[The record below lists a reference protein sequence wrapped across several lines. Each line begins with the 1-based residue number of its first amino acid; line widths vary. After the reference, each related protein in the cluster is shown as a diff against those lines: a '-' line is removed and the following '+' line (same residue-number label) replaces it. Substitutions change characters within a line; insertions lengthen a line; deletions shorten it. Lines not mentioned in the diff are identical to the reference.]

1 MVKSTWLEL
10 KKFGEINNVS
20 TTHQLHNTH
29 HRRLFYTSADK
40 LKSTI
45 ADFKGN
51 LKGNTI
57 KIHSKDYADV
67 AFRVGMLRKNLG
79 LDATIKSELL
89 YHDDKKVIVRSEIW
103 IDGKLISTGLAE
115 ELKSS
120 SRINQLSSLEVAE
133 TSAVGRAAAFAGLTN
148 DNIASSNE
156 VSNAIVA
163 SDIKLTTALAE
174 LDKVSHLGAYK
185 SWLTTNQKLM
195 QDVKASNAHAWQEF
209 LEKFNQIKNKLETNG
224 VIQ

>member
-1 MVKSTWLEL
+1 M
-10 KKFGEINNVS
+10 
-20 TTHQLHNTH
+20 
-29 HRRLFYTSADK
+29 SADK
-40 LKSTI
+40 LKSAI
-45 ADFKGN
+45 ADFKEN

-103 IDGKLISTGLAE
+103 IDGKLVSTGLAE

-148 DNIASSNE
+148 DNIASASE

-163 SDIKLTTALAE
+163 SDTKLIAALAD
-174 LDKVSHLGAYK
+174 LNKVSHLGSYR
-185 SWLTTNQKLM
+185 SWLSTNQKLM
-195 QDVKASNAHAWQEF
+195 QDVKGSNPLAYSEF
-209 LEKFNQIKNKLETNG
+209 LEKFNQIKSKLETNG
-224 VIQ
+224 VIQNG

>member
-1 MVKSTWLEL
+1 M
-10 KKFGEINNVS
+10 
-20 TTHQLHNTH
+20 
-29 HRRLFYTSADK
+29 SADK
-40 LKSTI
+40 LKSAI
-45 ADFKGN
+45 KDFKEN

-103 IDGKLISTGLAE
+103 IDDKLVSTGLAE

-163 SDIKLTTALAE
+163 SDTKLIKALAE

-185 SWLTTNQKLM
+185 TWLTTNQKLM

-209 LEKFNQIKNKLETNG
+209 LEKFNQIKSNLETKG

>member
-1 MVKSTWLEL
+1 M
-10 KKFGEINNVS
+10 
-20 TTHQLHNTH
+20 
-29 HRRLFYTSADK
+29 SADK
-40 LKSTI
+40 LKSAI
-45 ADFKGN
+45 KDFKEN

-163 SDIKLTTALAE
+163 SDTKLTTALAE

-224 VIQ
+224 VIHNG

>member
-1 MVKSTWLEL
+1 M
-10 KKFGEINNVS
+10 
-20 TTHQLHNTH
+20 
-29 HRRLFYTSADK
+29 SADK
-40 LKSTI
+40 LKSAI
-45 ADFKGN
+45 ADFKEN

-103 IDGKLISTGLAE
+103 IDDKLVSTGLAE

-133 TSAVGRAAAFAGLTN
+133 TSAIGRAAAFAGLTN
-148 DNIASSNE
+148 DNIASAQE

-163 SDIKLTTALAE
+163 SDTKLTAALAE
-174 LDKVSHLGAYK
+174 LDKVSHLGAYNE
-185 SWLTTNQKLM
+185 WLSTNKELM
-195 QDVKASNAHAWQEF
+195 QKVKQQDAYAWQLF
-209 LEKFNQIKNKLETNG
+209 LEKFNHIKKNLETKG
-224 VIQ
+224 VIQNG

>member
-1 MVKSTWLEL
+1 M
-10 KKFGEINNVS
+10 
-20 TTHQLHNTH
+20 
-29 HRRLFYTSADK
+29 SADK
-40 LKSTI
+40 LKSAI
-45 ADFKGN
+45 KDFKEN

-156 VSNAIVA
+156 VSNVIVA
-163 SDIKLTTALAE
+163 SDTKLTTALAE

>member
-1 MVKSTWLEL
+1 M
-10 KKFGEINNVS
+10 
-20 TTHQLHNTH
+20 
-29 HRRLFYTSADK
+29 SADK
-40 LKSTI
+40 LKSAI
-45 ADFKGN
+45 ADFKEN

-163 SDIKLTTALAE
+163 SDTKLTTALAE
-174 LDKVSHLGAYK
+174 LDKVSHLGAYNE
-185 SWLTTNQKLM
+185 WLSTNKELM

-209 LEKFNQIKNKLETNG
+209 LEKFNQIKKNLETKG
-224 VIQ
+224 VIQNG

>member
-1 MVKSTWLEL
+1 M
-10 KKFGEINNVS
+10 
-20 TTHQLHNTH
+20 
-29 HRRLFYTSADK
+29 SADK
-40 LKSTI
+40 LKNTI

-57 KIHSKDYADV
+57 KIHSKEYADV
-67 AFRVGMLRKNLG
+67 AFRVGILRKNLG
-79 LDATIKSELL
+79 TDATIKTELL

-103 IDGKLISTGLAE
+103 IDGKLVSTGLAE

-148 DNIASSNE
+148 DNIASASE

-163 SDIKLTTALAE
+163 SDTKLTAALAD
-174 LDKVSHLGAYK
+174 LNKVSHLGSYQ
-185 SWLTTNQKLM
+185 SWLSTNQKLM
-195 QDVKASNAHAWQEF
+195 QDVKGSNPLAYSEF
-209 LEKFNQIKNKLETNG
+209 LEKFNQIKSNLETKG
-224 VIQ
+224 VIR

>member
-1 MVKSTWLEL
+1 M
-10 KKFGEINNVS
+10 
-20 TTHQLHNTH
+20 
-29 HRRLFYTSADK
+29 SADK
-40 LKSTI
+40 LKNTI
-45 ADFKGN
+45 IDFKGN

-79 LDATIKSELL
+79 LDATISSELL
-89 YHDDKKVIVRSEIW
+89 FHDDKKVIVKSSIF
-103 IDGKLISTGLAE
+103 IDGKLVSTGLAE

-148 DNIASSNE
+148 DNIASSQE

-163 SDIKLTTALAE
+163 SDTKLTAALAE
-174 LDKVSHLGAYK
+174 LDKVSHLGAY
-185 SWLTTNQKLM
+185 SEWLSTNKELM

-209 LEKFNQIKNKLETNG
+209 LEKFNQIKKNLETKG
-224 VIQ
+224 VIQNG

>member
-1 MVKSTWLEL
+1 M
-10 KKFGEINNVS
+10 
-20 TTHQLHNTH
+20 
-29 HRRLFYTSADK
+29 SADK
-40 LKSTI
+40 LKNTI
-45 ADFKGN
+45 IDFKGN

-79 LDATIKSELL
+79 LDATISSELL
-89 YHDDKKVIVRSEIW
+89 FHDDKKVIVKSSIF
-103 IDGKLISTGLAE
+103 IDGKLVSTGLAE

-148 DNIASSNE
+148 DNIASSQE

-163 SDIKLTTALAE
+163 SDTKLTAALAE
-174 LDKVSHLGAYK
+174 LDKVSHLGAY
-185 SWLTTNQKLM
+185 SEWLSTNKELM

-209 LEKFNQIKNKLETNG
+209 LEKFNQIKKNLETKG

>member
-1 MVKSTWLEL
+1 M
-10 KKFGEINNVS
+10 
-20 TTHQLHNTH
+20 
-29 HRRLFYTSADK
+29 SADK

-89 YHDDKKVIVRSEIW
+89 YHDDKKVIVKSEIW
-103 IDGKLISTGLAE
+103 IDGKLVSTGLAE

-148 DNIASSNE
+148 DNIASAEE

-163 SDIKLTTALAE
+163 SDTTVTAALAE
-174 LDKVSHLGAYK
+174 LNKVSHLGAYK
-185 SWLTTNQKLM
+185 EWLATNKELM
-195 QDVKASNAHAWQEF
+195 QRVKADDAYAWEQF
-209 LEKFNQIKNKLETNG
+209 LEKFNQIKSNLEAKG
-224 VIQ
+224 VIQNG